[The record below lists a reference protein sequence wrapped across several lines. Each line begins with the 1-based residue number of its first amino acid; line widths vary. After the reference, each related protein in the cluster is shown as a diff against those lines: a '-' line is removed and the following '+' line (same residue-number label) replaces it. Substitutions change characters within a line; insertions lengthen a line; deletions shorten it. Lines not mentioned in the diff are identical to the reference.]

1 MRKYAFTLAFIIG
14 MLMFALPTEAQTLRN
29 GSGSAVGKVES
40 DGTVRN
46 SSGSRIGKVESDG
59 TVRNGNGSSIGK
71 AEGVNRKHAAA
82 CFFFFFN

>member
-46 SSGSRIGKVESDG
+46 SSGSYM
-59 TVRNGNGSSIGK
+59 GK
-71 AEGVNRKHAAA
+71 AEGLSREQAAA
-82 CFFFFFN
+82 VFFFPFF